1 MAVEDDN
8 RGATTG
14 IEPGEA
20 RRRNVSGLPNGN
32 HVPKEL
38 ENKLD
43 EKTKQQVH
51 ETLQSHTPA
60 RVWHMRAT

>member
-14 IEPGEA
+14 IDQGEA
-20 RRRNVSGLPNGN
+20 RRRNVSALPNGN

-51 ETLQSHTPA
+51 ESLRNTTPA
-60 RVWHMRAT
+60 SVWHMRIT

>member
-14 IEPGEA
+14 IDQGEA

-51 ETLQSHTPA
+51 ESLRNTTPA
-60 RVWHMRAT
+60 SLGHMHEM